1 MDSDP
6 ANNIVGAGGRVMKTT
21 HYDIRVDAAD
31 LLADADADADAI
43 ELNEIDEA
51 EADAVRRVGSTP
63 SVLSVIE
70 ADDLDW
76 IVRLIDIVVSCRG
89 QPWRIAL
96 ERLERSE
103 RAQYLDRPIPPHHF
117 AAVVGALQRVLGG
130 RGQKAQLA
138 RTCREIVLGHPA
150 LTSASRLDRVGA
162 AARALELRCDEVER
176 LLWADLPRE
185 RPVELPFGR
194 PSELEVAAFA
204 NVQLIQRAV
213 RRAHTLTIR
222 VVGDAGPLLRGAAAR
237 GLLTTVYAELAPA
250 DANVV
255 DQVPPC
261 APITVIEVV
270 GPLALCHR
278 TAVYGRA
285 IASLVPLLAECGAFR
300 VTLTATGV
308 AGPYRT
314 QLESPVLLPMLPV
327 KLTSSWSLVSRLARN
342 LRRELQGAD
351 VTIGPPPILA
361 NRSYVCPD
369 IAIGRGH
376 LYVEIVGFWTG
387 AYLERKR
394 ALYAAA
400 GLDVVLCVD
409 EARGCAEDPMPADVV
424 GFTRSIDVEPIVARF
439 RQGS

>member
-1 MDSDP
+1 
-6 ANNIVGAGGRVMKTT
+6 MKTT
-21 HYDIRVDAAD
+21 HYDIQVDPAD
-31 LLADADADADAI
+31 LLADADVI
-43 ELNEIDEA
+43 ELSGIDDVVDPDEPLA
-51 EADAVRRVGSTP
+51 APRHMSSTSVPCTSNDATLSTTP
-63 SVLSVIE
+63 SVLSVID

-76 IVRLIDIVVSCRG
+76 VARLIDIVVACRG

-96 ERLERSE
+96 EQLDRSE
-103 RAQYLDRPIPPHHF
+103 RPQYLDRLIPPHHF
-117 AAVVGALQRVLGG
+117 AAAIGALQRVLGG

-138 RTCREIVLGHPA
+138 RACREIVLGHPA
-150 LTSASRLDRVGA
+150 LTSASRLDRIAA

-176 LLWADLPRE
+176 VLWADLPRE

-213 RRAHTLTIR
+213 RRAHTLTIS
-222 VVGDAGPLLRGAAAR
+222 VVGDAGPLVRGAASR
-237 GLLTTVYAELAPA
+237 GLLTTVYAERAPA
-250 DANVV
+250 ATDVV
-255 DQVPPC
+255 ENGPSC

-300 VTLTATGV
+300 LTLTASGV

-327 KLTSSWSLVSRLARN
+327 KMTTSWSLASRLARN
-342 LRRELQGAD
+342 LRRELPGAD
-351 VTIGPPPILA
+351 VTIAPPPILA

-369 IAIGRGH
+369 IAIDRGR
-376 LYVEIVGFWTG
+376 LYIEIVGFWTA

-409 EARGCAEDPMPADVV
+409 EARGCAEDPMPSDVV
-424 GFTRSIDVEPIVARF
+424 SFTRTIDVEPIVARF
-439 RQGS
+439 RQVA

>member
-1 MDSDP
+1 
-6 ANNIVGAGGRVMKTT
+6 MKTM
-21 HYDIRVDAAD
+21 HYDIQVDPAD
-31 LLADADADADAI
+31 LLADADVI
-43 ELNEIDEA
+43 ELSEIDEVVGPDEPLA
-51 EADAVRRVGSTP
+51 PPRRMSSTPPVRKFNDAAMSSVP
-63 SVLSVIE
+63 SVLSIID
-70 ADDLDW
+70 ADELDW
-76 IVRLIDIVVSCRG
+76 VGRLIDIVVACRG

-96 ERLERSE
+96 ERLDG
-103 RAQYLDRPIPPHHF
+103 AQYLDRPVRPHHF
-117 AAVVGALQRVLGG
+117 AAVIGALQRVLGG

-150 LTSASRLDRVGA
+150 LTSASRLDRFAA

-222 VVGDAGPLLRGAAAR
+222 VVGDAGPLLRGAASR
-237 GLLTTVYAELAPA
+237 GLLTTVYAERAPA
-250 DANVV
+250 DGDASVEKAAV
-255 DQVPPC
+255 
-261 APITVIEVV
+261 TVIEVV

-300 VTLTATGV
+300 LTLTASGG

-327 KLTSSWSLVSRLARN
+327 KMTTSWSLVSRLARN
-342 LRRELQGAD
+342 LRRELPGAD
-351 VTIGPPPILA
+351 VTIAPPPILA

-369 IAIGRGH
+369 IAIDRGR
-376 LYVEIVGFWTG
+376 LYIEIVGFWTA

-409 EARGCAEDPMPADVV
+409 EARGCAEDPMPSDVA
-424 GFTRSIDVEPIVARF
+424 GFTRSVDVEPIVARF
-439 RQGS
+439 RQVA